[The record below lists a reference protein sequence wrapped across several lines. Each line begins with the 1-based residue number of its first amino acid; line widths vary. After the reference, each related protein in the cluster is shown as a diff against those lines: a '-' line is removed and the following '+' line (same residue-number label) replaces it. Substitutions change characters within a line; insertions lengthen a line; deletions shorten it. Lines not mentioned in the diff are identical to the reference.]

1 MDGSVG
7 DGTIFLNFPKP
18 ILTHLCVL
26 HGENCQLVEG
36 LGGSKILR
44 IEYVY
49 PRVKRS
55 QVCKITMLKFSRLR
69 RDHRQFSIVIM
80 LVNVS
85 LEGIYDIF
93 AAYILRDVL
102 QLPQGLMIP
111 IKRLIFSR

>member
-1 MDGSVG
+1 MGQFSEA
-7 DGTIFLNFPKP
+7 NFDPS
-18 ILTHLCVL
+18 LCSSWGKL
-26 HGENCQLVEG
+26 STRGRIGWIKDSPYRIC
-36 LGGSKILR
+36 

-55 QVCKITMLKFSRLR
+55 QVCKITMLKFSRFR